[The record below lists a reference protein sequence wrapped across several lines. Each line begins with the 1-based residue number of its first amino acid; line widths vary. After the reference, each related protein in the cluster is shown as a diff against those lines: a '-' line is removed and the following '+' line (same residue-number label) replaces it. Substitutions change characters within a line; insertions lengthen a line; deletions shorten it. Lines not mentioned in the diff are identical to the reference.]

1 MKHFF
6 LRNIIFEIF
15 STSKNNIIFFEPAIQ
30 LWLVPNV
37 FRFLS
42 LSLSLSLWSD
52 WGCNRFVVRKIS
64 SIYNRSFSSISY
76 FSIHN
81 PNAIVVLPLRIF
93 PLFILVLR
101 LTILGFASAVI
112 EVEERTL
119 EFLTEIQ
126 KRCCDSIAGW
136 SSRKRTTHCH
146 SRLQAMAT
154 RAASRIAVRAA
165 AAARA
170 SVASYFPA
178 QLSEATE
185 SLNRWT
191 PGNHQVRHLNV
202 HEYQVSLLL
211 SFPCCWDCRS
221 F

>member
-1 MKHFF
+1 MF
-6 LRNIIFEIF
+6 LGF
-15 STSKNNIIFFEPAIQ
+15 
-30 LWLVPNV
+30 
-37 FRFLS
+37 S
-42 LSLSLSLWSD
+42 LSLFGVIGVATDSSFERYHQSTIDCFHPFLISQFIALMQLS
-52 WGCNRFVVRKIS
+52 
-64 SIYNRSFSSISY
+64 SFL
-76 FSIHN
+76 F
-81 PNAIVVLPLRIF
+81 PIF
-93 PLFILVLR
+93 PLFILDLR

-112 EVEERTL
+112 EVEGKTL
-119 EFLTEIQ
+119 EFLTEIE

-191 PGNHQVRHLNV
+191 PGNHQVRYLNV

-221 F
+221 FLGQWPRPGFRVQSHPIMVCSMLGFHQMRFH

>member
-1 MKHFF
+1 MIGVSTDSSFERYHQSAIDCFHPF
-6 LRNIIFEIF
+6 LISQFI
-15 STSKNNIIFFEPAIQ
+15 TLMQ
-30 LWLVPNV
+30 LSS
-37 FRFLS
+37 FL
-42 LSLSLSLWSD
+42 
-52 WGCNRFVVRKIS
+52 F
-64 SIYNRSFSSISY
+64 
-76 FSIHN
+76 
-81 PNAIVVLPLRIF
+81 PIF
-93 PLFILVLR
+93 PLFILVLS
-101 LTILGFASAVI
+101 LTILGFASVVI

-119 EFLTEIQ
+119 EVLTEIE
-126 KRCCDSIAGW
+126 KRCCDSIADW

-185 SLNRWT
+185 SVNRWT

-211 SFPCCWDCRS
+211 SFSLLLGFLDH

>member
-1 MKHFF
+1 MIGVSTDSSFERYHQSTIDCFHPF
-6 LRNIIFEIF
+6 LISQFI
-15 STSKNNIIFFEPAIQ
+15 TLMQ
-30 LWLVPNV
+30 LSS
-37 FRFLS
+37 FL
-42 LSLSLSLWSD
+42 
-52 WGCNRFVVRKIS
+52 F
-64 SIYNRSFSSISY
+64 
-76 FSIHN
+76 
-81 PNAIVVLPLRIF
+81 PIF

-119 EFLTEIQ
+119 EFLAEIEKALLRSHRWLIV
-126 KRCCDSIAGW
+126 KR
-136 SSRKRTTHCH
+136 KTHCH

-178 QLSEATE
+178 QLSEATD

-202 HEYQVSLLL
+202 HEYQVSLLP

-221 F
+221 FLGQWPRPEFRVQSHPIMVCSMLGFHQMRFH